1 MTLSLTNPVE
11 NLLKVTLLQFEEEAK
26 DTAKENDVQD
36 QEDKSDQNADKKE
49 DRNENEEKKEDEKK
63 DEGEPQDKTDVEK
76 DTEKEKKKKDGSL
89 GVTAVIHKP
98 DRNMNNSCESRC
110 FVSTAEVNLNI
121 SLPFE
126 KV

>member
-1 MTLSLTNPVE
+1 ME

-26 DTAKENDVQD
+26 DTAKENDTQD
-36 QEDKSDQNADKKE
+36 QEDKSDQNADRKE
-49 DRNENEEKKEDEKK
+49 DKNENEEKKEDEKK
-63 DEGEPQDKTDVEK
+63 DAGEAQDKTDVEK
-76 DTEKEKKKKDGSL
+76 DAEKEKKKDGSL

-126 KV
+126 KE

>member
-26 DTAKENDVQD
+26 DTAKENDAQD

-121 SLPFE
+121 SLPFKKE
-126 KV
+126 

>member
-26 DTAKENDVQD
+26 DTAKENDTQD
-36 QEDKSDQNADKKE
+36 QEDKSDKNADKKE
-49 DRNENEEKKEDEKK
+49 HKNENEEKKEDEKK
-63 DEGEPQDKTDVEK
+63 DAGEAQDKTDVEK
-76 DTEKEKKKKDGSL
+76 DTEKEKKKDGSL

-126 KV
+126 KE